1 MKVHSGL
8 FGDLK
13 SIPEEIQNL
22 EKVGYSGAYTA
33 ETNNEPFYPLL
44 LGAEHSKKIELSTS
58 IAVAFARNPMQVATL
73 AHDLNEYSEGR
84 FTVGLG
90 SQIKPHITRRYS
102 MPWSKPAARMRE
114 FVLAMRA
121 IWDCWENGTKLDFN
135 GEFYTHNLMNH
146 MFTPKKAEFGT
157 PKVNIAG
164 VGPLMTQVAAEVGD
178 GLICHGFTTQ
188 KYLEN
193 VTLPNVEKGLAK
205 AGRSRDDINILC
217 PIIVVSG
224 EDEASYEQSK
234 AMSKAQ
240 LAFYASTPAY
250 KPVLEEHGLEDMHE
264 TFHALSKDNKWG
276 EMTALFNDE
285 MLDLFAI
292 VTEDSSKIPEL
303 VQARYG
309 HLIDV
314 WMQTHQLPTLEQQR
328 ELVQKIESYS
338 RTAV

>member
-13 SIPEEIQNL
+13 DIPQEISEL
-22 EKVGYSGAYTA
+22 EGIGYSGAYSA
-33 ETNNEPFYPLL
+33 EINNEPFYPLL
-44 LGAEHSKKIELSTS
+44 LAAEHSKKIELSTS
-58 IAVAFARNPMQVATL
+58 IAVAFARNPMLVATL
-73 AHDLNEYSEGR
+73 GHDLNEFSEGR

-90 SQIKPHITRRYS
+90 SQIKPHIERRYS

-114 FVLAMRA
+114 FVQALHAV
-121 IWDCWENGTKLDFN
+121 WGCWENGTKLDFN

-146 MFTPKKAEFGT
+146 MFTPKKAEFGR

-164 VGPLMTQVAAEVGD
+164 VGPLMTQVAGEVGD

-188 KYLEN
+188 KYLEE
-193 VTLPNVEKGLAK
+193 VTLPNVEKGLNK
-205 AGRSRDDINILC
+205 SGRTRENFNILC

-224 EDEASYEQSK
+224 EDEESFNNTK

-250 KPVLEEHGLEDMHE
+250 KGVLDQHGLGDMHG
-264 TFHALSKDNKWG
+264 TFHQLSRENKWG
-276 EMTALFNDE
+276 EMTELFTDE

-292 VTEDSSKIPEL
+292 VTEDSRKIPEL
-303 VQARYG
+303 VDARYG

-314 WMQTHQLPTLEQQR
+314 WMQTHQLPTADLQR
-328 ELVQKIESYS
+328 DLVKKMQ
-338 RTAV
+338 A